1 MRVAIV
7 TGATSGMGKE
17 MVRLILEKEKGLEE
31 VWLLGRR
38 KQRLK
43 YWREHYPEIDFR
55 LLSLD
60 LTDEGDRE
68 KFVQHL
74 ELEEPEVSLFVH
86 AAGFGMMGFI
96 EELSIKEQEEMVD
109 LNVRSTV
116 SMTGYVLPYMEQKGR
131 MIYFASAAAFLPQP
145 GFAVYAAG
153 KAFVLSYVRSLRA
166 ECRDRELRIT
176 AVCPGAVK
184 TEFFTRATLH
194 KPLPAYKKLVMADPV
209 KVVKKAWKDN
219 EKGKEISVYG
229 IPMKGFR
236 LVTKLVPHRCFL
248 RFMGKK

>member
-1 MRVAIV
+1 MRVAII

-74 ELEEPEVSLFVH
+74 
-86 AAGFGMMGFI
+86 
-96 EELSIKEQEEMVD
+96 
-109 LNVRSTV
+109 
-116 SMTGYVLPYMEQKGR
+116 
-131 MIYFASAAAFLPQP
+131 
-145 GFAVYAAG
+145 
-153 KAFVLSYVRSLRA
+153 
-166 ECRDRELRIT
+166 
-176 AVCPGAVK
+176 
-184 TEFFTRATLH
+184 
-194 KPLPAYKKLVMADPV
+194 
-209 KVVKKAWKDN
+209 
-219 EKGKEISVYG
+219 
-229 IPMKGFR
+229 
-236 LVTKLVPHRCFL
+236 
-248 RFMGKK
+248 